1 MTLLEFAR
9 GPELTVSL
17 AVLIAGTLW
26 RLGRLAGRPAPP
38 DLSEP
43 RGSAAAGAL
52 RGIVHRF
59 WPHPRFGAKIGFSTA
74 IGYIY
79 HLGLAVI
86 VFTFL
91 PHIQFIQKLT
101 GLHWPALPDPVTYFA
116 GALTTAALIIVLIQR
131 RGDPVKRMLSRFDD
145 YFSWFV
151 TFLPVI
157 TGMALI
163 GIDPDS
169 VSPAIAAHLLSVE
182 LLLVWFPF
190 GKLMHAITAFW
201 SRGIT
206 GAKYARRGALP

>member
-1 MTLLEFAR
+1 MTLLEFAS
-9 GPELTVSL
+9 GPALTIALTVF
-17 AVLIAGTLW
+17 VAGTLW
-26 RLGRLAGRPAPP
+26 RILRLAIRPAPR
-38 DLSEP
+38 DLSAP
-43 RGSAAAGAL
+43 RGSAASGAL
-52 RGIVHRF
+52 HGIVRRF
-59 WPHPRFGAKIGFSTA
+59 WPHPRFGARIGFSTA
-74 IGYIY
+74 IGYVY

-91 PHIQFIQKLT
+91 PHIAFVKQLT

-116 GALTTAALIIVLIQR
+116 GALTTAALVIALVQR

-145 YFSWFV
+145 YFSWVV

-157 TGMALI
+157 TGMAIIDIERGSNSPLI
-163 GIDPDS
+163 A
-169 VSPAIAAHLLSVE
+169 VHLLSFE

-190 GKLMHAITAFW
+190 GKLMHAGLAFW

>member
-9 GPELTVSL
+9 GPALTVSL
-17 AVLIAGTLW
+17 TVLIAGTLW
-26 RLGRLAGRPAPP
+26 RLGRLAARPAPR

-52 RGIVHRF
+52 RGIAHRF

-116 GALTTAALIIVLIQR
+116 GALTTAALIIVVIQR
-131 RGDPVKRMLSRFDD
+131 HGDPVKRMLSRFDD

-169 VSPAIAAHLLSVE
+169 VSPAIAVHLLSVE
-182 LLLVWFPF
+182 LLLIWFPF
-190 GKLMHAITAFW
+190 GKLMHAILFAV
-201 SRGIT
+201 SRGTT
-206 GAKYARRGALP
+206 GALLERKGAAT